1 MSTEYYIRVHR
12 IAIQFSEDIFVEH
25 VASREEAEKVALE
38 MARDRWTSWSIEDSW
53 DYKVEFVKTIE
64 TDNETGESVVK
75 EEEIDVRP
83 R

>member
-25 VASREEAEKVALE
+25 VASREEAEKVALDV
-38 MARDRWTSWSIEDSW
+38 ARDRWTTWSIEDSW
-53 DYKVEFVKTIE
+53 DYKVECVKTVE
-64 TDNETGESVVK
+64 TDNETGEQTIK
-75 EEEIDVRP
+75 EDEIDVRH